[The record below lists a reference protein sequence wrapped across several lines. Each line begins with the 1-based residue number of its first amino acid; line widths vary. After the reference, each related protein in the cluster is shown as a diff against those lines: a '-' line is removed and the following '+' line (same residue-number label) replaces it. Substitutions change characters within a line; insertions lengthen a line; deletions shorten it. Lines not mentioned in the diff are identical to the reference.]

1 MSEAGMLF
9 DQEQNSVVWGGLG
22 KFSQLPAWL
31 VAARDPDRISELLS
45 RIVPEFDQGTLL
57 LQKCEVGHIR
67 YKDDHWTGLYHL
79 TTGLPED
86 KTPQTVTL
94 EGEIY
99 APGVI
104 GQGEPQVEGTFGTP
118 NWQAVIPELNLKLK
132 TQASETVLTSMTY
145 LTDPEESRSFLTRN
159 IRAGSP
165 KYHDLEIQASNPKV
179 VRYKPGSRC
188 TVLYHLEYP
197 QNISPAPDWPELVIA
212 KTYRNEKGKIAFD
225 GMVALWNSSLAS
237 SGTVQIAEPLAYNEQ
252 ERVMIQGPIREEITL
267 KKFMTAA
274 FRTGTP
280 ETIEELNQ
288 VLRKTAAGLAELH
301 GSNVSLGKV
310 WNWDDELA
318 EVEERIERLSTS
330 HSGLTEAA
338 HPLLDRLKKLAEVS
352 PPDPNVPSH
361 GSFRPAQVLLY
372 KDQIGFIDFD
382 TFCQS
387 EPANDLALFLSALMS
402 IAMTNTDFDE
412 TRDSGSTMDE
422 ETRKA
427 RFELAMS
434 LSEQFLDEYEKH
446 RPLSRERVAL
456 WETLDLFMLVLH
468 GWIKVKVGE
477 LADISYLF
485 EQFLQ
490 SKKYVGTP

>member
-1 MSEAGMLF
+1 MSETGMLF
-9 DQEQNSVVWGGLG
+9 DEEQDSKVWDGLG
-22 KFSQLPAWL
+22 KFSRLPEWL
-31 VAARDPDRISELLS
+31 VAARDPEHIRERLS
-45 RIVPEFDQGTLL
+45 QIVPEFAQGRLV
-57 LQKCEVGHIR
+57 LQKCDVGHIR
-67 YKDDHWTGLYHL
+67 YKEDHWTGLYL
-79 TTGLPED
+79 VTIALPKEN
-86 KTPQTVTL
+86 TQHTLTL
-94 EGEIY
+94 EGAIY
-99 APGVI
+99 APGVVPP
-104 GQGEPQVEGTFGTP
+104 GEPQVGGSFGTQD
-118 NWQAVIPELNLKLK
+118 WHAAIPDLNLTFK

-145 LTDPEESRSFLTRN
+145 LTDPEESRQFLMRN
-159 IRAGSP
+159 IQAGSP
-165 KYHDLEIQASNPKV
+165 RYHDIEIQASNPKV

-197 QNISPAPDWPELVIA
+197 QTLSSDRRWPELVIA

-225 GMVALWNSSLAS
+225 GMVALWNSALAS

-280 ETIEELNQ
+280 ETIEALNR

-301 GSNVSLGKV
+301 GANVTVGKI
-310 WNWDDELA
+310 WNWEDELS
-318 EVEERIERLSTS
+318 EVEERIGRLSTS

-338 HPLLDRLKKLAEVS
+338 QPLLDRLKGLAEAC
-352 PPDPNVPSH
+352 PPDPLVPSH

-412 TRDSGSTMDE
+412 SRDSLAMDE

-427 RFELAMS
+427 RFERAMS

-446 RPLSRERVAL
+446 RPLSRARVAL
-456 WETLDLFMLVLH
+456 WESLDIFMLVLH
-468 GWIKVKVGE
+468 GWIKVKGGE

-490 SKKYVGTP
+490 SKKYIGTP

>member
-9 DQEQNSVVWGGLG
+9 DQEQDSVVWGGLG
-22 KFSQLPAWL
+22 KFSRLPGWL

-45 RIVPEFDQGTLL
+45 RIVPEFNQGQLL

-67 YKDDHWTGLYHL
+67 YKEDHWTGLYHL
-79 TTGLPED
+79 TTCPPGE

-94 EGEIY
+94 EGVIY

-104 GQGEPQVEGTFGTP
+104 ARGEPQVEGAFGTP
-118 NWQAVIPELNLKLK
+118 NWSAVIPELNLKLK
-132 TQASETVLTSMTY
+132 TQESETVLTSMTF
-145 LTDPEESRSFLTRN
+145 LTDPEESRHFLMRN
-159 IRAGSP
+159 IREGS
-165 KYHDLEIQASNPKV
+165 KYHDIEIQSSNPKV

-188 TVLYHLEYP
+188 TVLYRLEYP
-197 QNISPAPDWPELVIA
+197 QTISPAPSWPELVIA
-212 KTYRNEKGKIAFD
+212 KTYRNEKGKKAFD
-225 GMVALWNSSLAS
+225 GMMALWNSQLAS
-237 SGTVQIAEPLAYNEQ
+237 SGMVQIAEPLAYNEQ

-267 KKFMTAA
+267 KKFMAAA

-280 ETIEELNQ
+280 ETIEELNRVMQ
-288 VLRKTAAGLAELH
+288 KTAAGLAELH
-301 GSNVSLGKV
+301 AANVTLGQV
-310 WNWDDELA
+310 WEWEDELS
-318 EVEERIERLSTS
+318 EVRERIERLSSS
-330 HSGLTEAA
+330 HPGLVEGAE
-338 HPLLDRLKKLAEVS
+338 PLLNRIRQLAEVS

-387 EPANDLALFLSALMS
+387 EPANDLALFLSAVMS

-434 LSEQFLDEYEKH
+434 LSEQFLDEYERH
-446 RPLSRERVAL
+446 RPVSRARVAL

-490 SKKYVGTP
+490 SKKYIGTP

>member
-1 MSEAGMLF
+1 MSEKEMLS
-9 DQEQNSVVWGGLG
+9 DKEQDSMVWGGLD
-22 KFSQLPAWL
+22 KFSRLPDWL
-31 VAARDPDRISELLS
+31 IAARDPDRICDRLAH
-45 RIVPEFDQGTLL
+45 IVPELDQGQLI
-57 LQKCEVGHIR
+57 LQKCDVGHIR
-67 YKDDHWTGLYHL
+67 YKDDHWTGLYL
-79 TTGLPED
+79 VTISLPEEN
-86 KTPQTVTL
+86 TPQTVTL
-94 EGEIY
+94 EGAIY
-99 APGVI
+99 APGVVPP
-104 GQGEPQVEGTFGTP
+104 GEPQVEGSFGMQG
-118 NWQAVIPELNLKLK
+118 WHAIIPDLNLKLK
-132 TQASETVLTSMTY
+132 TQESEMVLTSMTY
-145 LTDPEESRSFLTRN
+145 LTDPEESRQFLMRN
-159 IRAGSP
+159 IQAGSP
-165 KYHDLEIQASNPKV
+165 QYHDIEIQASNPKV

-197 QNISPAPDWPELVIA
+197 QTMLPDRQWPEVVIA

-225 GMVALWNSSLAS
+225 GMVALWNSPLAS

-274 FRTGTP
+274 FRAGTP
-280 ETIEELNQ
+280 ETIEELNR

-301 GSNVSLGKV
+301 GSNVTLGKI
-310 WNWDDELA
+310 WNWEDELS

-330 HSGLTEAA
+330 HHGLREAA
-338 HPLLDRLKKLAEVS
+338 QPLLDRIKQLAEAC
-352 PPDPNVPSH
+352 PPDLTVPSH

-372 KDQIGFIDFD
+372 RDQIGFIDFD

-387 EPANDLALFLSALMS
+387 EPANDLALFLSAVMS
-402 IAMTNTDFDE
+402 LGMTNSDFDE

-422 ETRKA
+422 ETRKS
-427 RFELAMS
+427 RFEMAMS

-456 WETLDLFMLVLH
+456 WESLDILMLVLH

>member
-1 MSEAGMLF
+1 
-9 DQEQNSVVWGGLG
+9 
-22 KFSQLPAWL
+22 
-31 VAARDPDRISELLS
+31 
-45 RIVPEFDQGTLL
+45 VPEFNQGQLI

-67 YKDDHWTGLYHL
+67 YKEDHWTGLYL
-79 TTGLPED
+79 VTISPPTEN
-86 KTPQTVTL
+86 TPQTVTL
-94 EGEIY
+94 EGAIY

-104 GQGEPQVEGTFGTP
+104 PPGEPQVKGSFGKQG
-118 NWQAVIPELNLKLK
+118 WQAILSDLHLKLK
-132 TQASETVLTSMTY
+132 TQESETVLTSMTF
-145 LTDPEESRSFLTRN
+145 LTDPEESRQFLMRN
-159 IRAGSP
+159 IQAGSP
-165 KYHDLEIQASNPKV
+165 QYHDIEIQASNPKV

-188 TVLYHLEYP
+188 TVLYRLEYP
-197 QNISPAPDWPELVIA
+197 QTLASGRGWPELVIA

-225 GMVALWNSSLAS
+225 GMMALWNSALAS

-267 KKFMTAA
+267 KKFMNAA
-274 FRTGTP
+274 FGAATP
-280 ETIEELNQ
+280 ETIEELNR

-301 GSNVSLGKV
+301 GSNVNLGKI
-310 WNWDDELA
+310 WSWEDELS
-318 EVEERIERLSTS
+318 EVEERIERLSIS
-330 HSGLTEAA
+330 HPGLTEAA
-338 HPLLDRLKKLAEVS
+338 RPLLERLKGLAEAC
-352 PPDPNVPSH
+352 PPDHRVPSH

-412 TRDSGSTMDE
+412 SGDSVAMDE
-422 ETRKA
+422 ETRKV
-427 RFELAMS
+427 RFEMAMS
-434 LSEQFLDEYEKH
+434 LSEQFLDEYEKQ

-456 WETLDLFMLVLH
+456 WETLDIFMLVLH

-490 SKKYVGTP
+490 SKKYIGTP

>member
-1 MSEAGMLF
+1 MSETGMLF
-9 DQEQNSVVWGGLG
+9 DEEQDSKVWDGLG
-22 KFSQLPAWL
+22 KFSRLPDWL
-31 VAARDPDRISELLS
+31 VAARDPDHVAQRLS
-45 RIVPEFDQGTLL
+45 QIVPECAQGQLV
-57 LQKCEVGHIR
+57 LQKCDVGHIR
-67 YKDDHWTGLYHL
+67 YKEDHWTGLYL
-79 TTGLPED
+79 VTISPREEN
-86 KTPQTVTL
+86 TPQTVTL
-94 EGEIY
+94 EGAIY
-99 APGVI
+99 APGVVPP
-104 GQGEPQVEGTFGTP
+104 GDPHVEGSFGMQG
-118 NWQAVIPELNLKLK
+118 WHAVIPDLNLKLK

-145 LTDPEESRSFLTRN
+145 LTDPEESRQFLMRN
-159 IRAGSP
+159 IQAGSP
-165 KYHDLEIQASNPKV
+165 QYHDIEIRASNPKV

-197 QNISPAPDWPELVIA
+197 ETLSSDRGWPELVIA

-225 GMVALWNSSLAS
+225 GMVALWNSALAS

-280 ETIEELNQ
+280 ETIEALNQ

-301 GSNVSLGKV
+301 GSNVTVGKI
-310 WNWDDELA
+310 WNWEDELS

-330 HSGLTEAA
+330 HSGLSEAA
-338 HPLLDRLKKLAEVS
+338 QPLLDRLKGLAEAF
-352 PPDPNVPSH
+352 PPDPVVPSH

-412 TRDSGSTMDE
+412 SRDSRAMDE

-427 RFELAMS
+427 RFEMAVS

-446 RPLSRERVAL
+446 WPLSRARVAL
-456 WETLDLFMLVLH
+456 WESLDIFMLVLH
-468 GWIKVKVGE
+468 GWIKVKGGE

-490 SKKYVGTP
+490 SKKYIGTP